1 MTTERVDTTRL
12 QRISRAYTETAV
24 FYAALDL
31 AVFSHVAAGAD
42 DVGALVRA
50 TGMSELNAER
60 LVTVLLAMGLLERRD
75 GRLVNAPDAARFL
88 VRGEAAY
95 AGDWMMFTRADVP
108 KWFELTAILTDP
120 TPPTLL
126 GMYADLTVESARA
139 YHAATYSIGMG
150 AGKRFCRTV
159 DLRTRRKLLDLG
171 GGSGAYSINAVQRFP
186 QLRAV
191 VLDLPPV
198 VEVTREYL
206 VAHGVSDRVE
216 TLPGDFTATAFP
228 EDCDVAVMA
237 SNLPIYAPDVIQR
250 VVSKVYA
257 ALLPSGEF
265 HLIGEMLD
273 ADGGGPLDPALWG
286 MHEAICGSRGKAHT
300 VTQCIDYLR
309 AAGFAQVA
317 AADFVPGI
325 LTRVSGVKAG

>member
-1 MTTERVDTTRL
+1 MASTPPDTTRL
-12 QRISRAYTETAV
+12 QRISRAYTETAA

-31 AVFSHVAAGAD
+31 AIFSHVATGAD
-42 DVGALVRA
+42 DLEALTRA
-50 TGMSELNAER
+50 TGMSALNAGR

-88 VRGEAAY
+88 VRGEAGY
-95 AGDWMMFTRADVP
+95 AGDWMTFTRADVP
-108 KWFELTAILTDP
+108 KWFDLTRILTDP

-159 DLRTRRKLLDLG
+159 DLSTRRKLLDLG

-198 VEVTREYL
+198 IEVTREYL
-206 VAHGVSDRVE
+206 VANAVSDRVE
-216 TLPGDFTATAFP
+216 ALAGDFTASALPT
-228 EDCDVAVMA
+228 DCDATVMA
-237 SNLPIYAPDVIQR
+237 SNLPIYAPEIIRQ
-250 VVSKVYA
+250 VVAKVYA
-257 ALLPSGEF
+257 SLLPGGEF
-265 HLIGEMLD
+265 HLVGEMLD

-286 MHEAICGSRGKAHT
+286 MYEAICGTRGQAHT
-300 VTQCIDYLR
+300 VAQCVDYLR
-309 AAGFAQVA
+309 SAGFVRVTAT
-317 AADFVPGI
+317 DFVPGI
-325 LTRVSGVKAG
+325 LIRVSGIKAG